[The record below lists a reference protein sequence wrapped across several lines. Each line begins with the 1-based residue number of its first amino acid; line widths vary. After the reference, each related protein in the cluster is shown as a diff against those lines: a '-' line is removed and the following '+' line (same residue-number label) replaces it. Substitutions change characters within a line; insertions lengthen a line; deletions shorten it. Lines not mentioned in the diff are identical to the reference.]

1 MLCSCGALTTSEG
14 RTCKSCDRIS
24 TVLPQL
30 HMLSTGSA
38 GKDND
43 VSAKQK
49 LQKAALSIGGNE
61 IKKCSWEVIILMTE
75 TQEEKCPP

>member
-1 MLCSCGALTTSEG
+1 
-14 RTCKSCDRIS
+14 
-24 TVLPQL
+24 
-30 HMLSTGSA
+30 MLSTGSA

-49 LQKAALSIGGNE
+49 LQKAVLSIGGNE
-61 IKKCSWEVIILMTE
+61 IKKYSWEVIILMTE

>member
-1 MLCSCGALTTSEG
+1 
-14 RTCKSCDRIS
+14 
-24 TVLPQL
+24 
-30 HMLSTGSA
+30 MLSMGSA

-49 LQKAALSIGGNE
+49 LQKAALSIGKNE

-75 TQEEKCPP
+75 TQEEKCPPALDIMPFLFVIKKTHYIVLYVQFS